1 MKTDSI
7 RHGFLYVYLAALIVF
22 VFAPIAANLVFS
34 FNAARF
40 PTLPLAGFTTQWYE
54 AIFNDGR
61 LVQGLKNSL
70 MVSGATAFI
79 ATFLG
84 FSAAYIDYRYRFFGR
99 TAFLALVTLPPTIP
113 VVILGLGM
121 LSFQSSVGLLGTLPG
136 IVTAHVV
143 YCAPFALALTRMRL
157 ASLDPSVEPAA
168 WNLGATQGS
177 TMTSI
182 IIPHC
187 APAIL
192 AAFFL
197 TAAVSFDEFMIAYF
211 ISGFNQTLPVHV
223 LTMLE
228 GQVSPRVNAIG
239 GVVFMFT
246 IGMVV
251 LAQVL
256 MFGRRST

>member
-1 MKTDSI
+1 M
-7 RHGFLYVYLAALIVF
+7 F
-22 VFAPIAANLVFS
+22 VFTPIIANLVFS
-34 FNAARF
+34 FNASRF
-40 PTLPLAGFTTQWYE
+40 PTLPLAGFTTHWYE
-54 AIFNDGR
+54 EIFSDRR
-61 LVQGLKNSL
+61 LIQGLKNSL
-70 MVSGATAFI
+70 LVSGTTALI

-121 LSFQSSVGLLGTLPG
+121 LSFQSSVGLLGTIPG
-136 IVTAHVV
+136 IVSAHVV

-157 ASLDPSVEPAA
+157 ASLDPSIEPAA

-177 TMTSI
+177 TMLSI

-211 ISGFNQTLPVHV
+211 ISGYNQTLPVHV

-239 GVVFMFT
+239 SVVFLFT

-256 MFGRRST
+256 MVRRRHS